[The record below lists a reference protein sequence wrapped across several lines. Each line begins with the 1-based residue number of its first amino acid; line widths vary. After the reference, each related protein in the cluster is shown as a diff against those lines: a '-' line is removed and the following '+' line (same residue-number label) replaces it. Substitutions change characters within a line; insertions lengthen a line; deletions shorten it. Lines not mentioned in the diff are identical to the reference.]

1 MMGAIRSAKR
11 GVQMKQVSYVPNL
24 FQKLIIYRNGWHV
37 RPTGPRPTGPDESD
51 VIEEKFEKLPNQWG
65 GTTIRK
71 ID

>member
-1 MMGAIRSAKR
+1 MMMGAIRSAKR
-11 GVQMKQVSYVPNL
+11 GVQMKQVSYEPNL

-37 RPTGPRPTGPDESD
+37 RPTEKDESD